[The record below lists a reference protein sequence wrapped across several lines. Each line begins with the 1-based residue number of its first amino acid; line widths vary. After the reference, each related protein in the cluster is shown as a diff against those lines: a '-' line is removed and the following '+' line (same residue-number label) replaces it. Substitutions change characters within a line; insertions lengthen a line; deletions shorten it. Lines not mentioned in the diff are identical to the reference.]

1 MSNVL
6 RETMRIPCAFHAH
19 PNVALCIRMWLLAN
33 VAVECGSLE
42 SSRNYLQYSFDFT
55 ELEIEERRLPTLI
68 KWDET
73 SIADSPKPG
82 KEMIEET
89 TSWLKNARKFYD
101 LGEFLS
107 KPLCAIVTTDKPWDF
122 PVIKYDQFE
131 GRTANYIDYEDLIL
145 DIARLPSLEPPK
157 VSENAWN
164 TQWENN
170 TSWDTQDGDNTT
182 GAITGATETPWDPNE
197 GAQNLADFL

>member
-1 MSNVL
+1 
-6 RETMRIPCAFHAH
+6 
-19 PNVALCIRMWLLAN
+19 
-33 VAVECGSLE
+33 
-42 SSRNYLQYSFDFT
+42 
-55 ELEIEERRLPTLI
+55 
-68 KWDET
+68 
-73 SIADSPKPG
+73 
-82 KEMIEET
+82 MIEET
-89 TSWLKNARKFYD
+89 TSWLKNARKFYNLD
-101 LGEFLS
+101 EILY
-107 KPLCAIVTTDKPWDF
+107 KPLCTIVTTDKPWDF

-182 GAITGATETPWDPNE
+182 GATTGATETPWDPNE
-197 GAQNLADFL
+197 GAQNLAVFL